1 VAKPASKPV
10 SKNKT
15 DEILICEN
23 RRAKFDY
30 EFDDTLEAG
39 LVLTGSEVNSLRNG
53 EAHLSDSYAMPLK
66 NEFFLHNAHIGAYKA
81 AANYGHTP
89 TRVRKLL
96 LNRNE
101 IEKWSAK
108 VRERGYS
115 VIPMS
120 MYFKNGRAKLKLGL
134 GRGKKTIDRRETI
147 KSRESQREVDRVG
160 KIGRR

>member
-1 VAKPASKPV
+1 VKPKSGE
-10 SKNKT
+10 T
-15 DEILICEN
+15 LICEN

-39 LVLTGSEVNSLRNG
+39 LVLQGSEVKSLRAG
-53 EAHLSDSYAMPLK
+53 EAHLSDSYAMPERG
-66 NEFFLHNAHIGAYKA
+66 EFFLHNAHIGAYKA
-81 AANYGHTP
+81 AATFGHLP
-89 TRVRKLL
+89 TRRRKLL

-120 MYFKNGRAKLKLGL
+120 LYFKNGRAKLKLGL

-147 KSRESQREVDRVG
+147 KSRESQREVDRLG
-160 KIGRR
+160 KVGRR